1 MKKHRKR
8 WSIAEKLA
16 IVQHFKI
23 WGATKTAREFGVSAG
38 SIYNWHEAYEENGEA
53 GLLNGKK
60 KEQTESDEIRA
71 LKRENDQLK
80 KLVAEKELRLRIQ
93 QEMLKKS
100 R

>member
-8 WSIAEKLA
+8 WSTTEKLA
-16 IVQHFKI
+16 IVHHFKT
-23 WGATKTAREFGVSAG
+23 WGATKTAREFGVSPG

-53 GLLNGKK
+53 GLNGSLKK
-60 KEQTESDEIRA
+60 QTESDEIKA
-71 LKRENDQLK
+71 LRRENDQLK

-93 QEMLKKS
+93 EEMLKKS

>member
-8 WSIAEKLA
+8 WSTSEKLA
-16 IVQHFKI
+16 IINHFKT

-38 SIYNWHEAYEENGEA
+38 SIYNWNEAYEKHGEA
-53 GLLNGKK
+53 GLVLGKS
-60 KEQTESDEIRA
+60 KEPTESDELRA

-80 KLVAEKELRLRIQ
+80 KLVAEKELRLRVQ
-93 QEMLKKS
+93 EEMLKKS

>member
-8 WSIAEKLA
+8 WSTTEKLA
-16 IVQHFKI
+16 VINYFKT
-23 WGATKTAREFGVSAG
+23 WGATKTSREFGVSPG
-38 SIYNWHEAYEENGEA
+38 SIYNWNEAYERAGEA
-53 GLLNGKK
+53 GLIQGKK
-60 KEQTESDEIRA
+60 KEPTESDEFRA

-93 QEMLKKS
+93 EEMLKKS